1 MNAYDAI
8 SRIYPETREGGLLAR
23 KLLEEVKDL
32 ISGLTPGVV
41 LDIGAGAGG
50 NLGITRTSLSNSLY
64 IGCELS
70 MGMIRASGGIIEWVN
85 CSATHLPTRPG
96 SIDLVMSISALHHVP
111 RELMRHV
118 LRGVYESLRPGGLF
132 IATVWGCD
140 KNTLRR
146 LIPIGDCEGYIP
158 WSHGLSERIH
168 RYYRLFRGGELDDE
182 ALKIGFSIIRSGV
195 IRVGAFT
202 NYYIVSRK

>member
-1 MNAYDAI
+1 MNAYDTI

-23 KLLEEVKDL
+23 KLLEEVEDL
-32 ISGLTPGVV
+32 INGLRFRVV
-41 LDIGAGAGG
+41 LDIGAGAGD
-50 NLGITRTSLSNSLY
+50 NLGVTRASLSNSLY

-70 MGMIRASGGIIEWVN
+70 MGMIRTSGGIIEWVN
-85 CSATHLPTRPG
+85 CSATHLPIKPE
-96 SIDLVMSISALHHVP
+96 SIDLAMSISALHHVP
-111 RELMRHV
+111 RDLMRRV
-118 LRGVYESLRPGGLF
+118 LRGIYESLRPSGLF

-140 KNTLRR
+140 KNSLRR

-158 WSHGLSERIH
+158 WSHGLGERIP

-182 ALKIGFSIIRSGV
+182 ALKVGFSIIKSGA
-195 IRVGAFT
+195 IMIGAFT